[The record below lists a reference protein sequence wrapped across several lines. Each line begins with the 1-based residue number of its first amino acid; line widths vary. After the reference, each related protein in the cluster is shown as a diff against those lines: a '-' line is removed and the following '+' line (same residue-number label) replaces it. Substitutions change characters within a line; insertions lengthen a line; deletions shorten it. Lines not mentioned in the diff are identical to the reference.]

1 MAYLDGDATKRI
13 HIHEYEEKLHKGKLM
28 CQDGHHVN
36 AKRGTKVVWHYAHV
50 NGQHDECSRE
60 MGPWHRWWQDRVE
73 ADFLEVIIK
82 RDGKKHIADMI
93 NGDDLVVEFQKSVV
107 SPDVIKERE
116 VFYNRMIWVFCCV
129 DHKMKE
135 IARSG
140 RYMHLKL
147 VGGSKFFLCATKRS
161 FIDFDR
167 RGVLE
172 VIQILKATKS
182 EPELYVRIWGM
193 KEFDDTFMK
202 GCLRADAPGRID
214 RQPYVG
220 LDGDLEDDLEAREN
234 ALKAF
239 QKTRKVKSKPKQVP
253 GCGKS
258 DPKTPEFTARV
269 AK

>member
-1 MAYLDGDATKRI
+1 MAYLDGDATKRV
-13 HIHEYEEKLHKGKLM
+13 HIQEYNAELHKGKLM
-28 CQDGHHVN
+28 CQDGHHVL
-36 AKRGTKVVWHYAHV
+36 AKRGTKVVWHYSHV
-50 NGQHDECSRE
+50 TGQHEECSRE

-93 NGDDLVVEFQKSVV
+93 NGDDLVIEFQKSVV
-107 SPDVIKERE
+107 SPDIIKERE
-116 VFYNRMIWVFCCV
+116 AFYDRMIWVFCCV
-129 DHKMKE
+129 DHKMTE
-135 IARSG
+135 IKRSG

-161 FIDFDR
+161 FIDFDK

-182 EPELYVRIWGM
+182 EPELYVRIWSM
-193 KEFDDTFMK
+193 KEFDDAFMK
-202 GCLRADAPGRID
+202 GCLRADAPGRVD

-220 LDGDLEDDLEAREN
+220 LEDDPLESQEN

-239 QKTRKVKSKPKQVP
+239 QKTRKAKSKPKQVP
-253 GCGKS
+253 GCANPE
-258 DPKTPEFTARV
+258 PKFTARV
-269 AK
+269 ASEESP